1 MRLFKFLLILVV
13 LAIIGLIGFA
23 FLGDLSPDRTEVRIP
38 VELDGN

>member
-1 MRLFKFLLILVV
+1 MRLFKFLLILIV